1 MVLSK
6 SSGLSGSC
14 CILTQ
19 PQPISIETTTLAEGP
34 VQCHANR
41 DDDLG
46 RGTSLKVQWHAR
58 LRVLI
63 SSLKQVCM
71 VVEES
76 PLPWLYI

>member
-19 PQPISIETTTLAEGP
+19 HQAISIETTTLAEGP
-34 VQCHANR
+34 VQCRAHA
-41 DDDLG
+41 
-46 RGTSLKVQWHAR
+46 Q
-58 LRVLI
+58 VLT

-76 PLPWLYI
+76 PLSWLYI